1 MHFYSLSNE
10 NIESISMGVGEID
23 LDNDKAMLQTKNEV
37 FTNTNKDEHFNIK
50 WISEWIKCCLH
61 KMEKAIHDLLKDI
74 GIKKLKDITNELIVH

>member
-1 MHFYSLSNE
+1 MLYKIENIKIEDNSMHFYSLSNE

-50 WISEWIKCCLH
+50 
-61 KMEKAIHDLLKDI
+61 
-74 GIKKLKDITNELIVH
+74 